1 MGSVVE
7 DLALGLFDGFG
18 KNALDKFGLDVGVA
32 VHLFLVINE
41 TFFFILNNKKPI
53 TGVPIPYFLV
63 LFKEAINIVH

>member
-53 TGVPIPYFLV
+53 PIPYFLV